1 MKKIQADLF
10 NLNGVVILEKN
21 DKSINGIK
29 NTIKRLVKQKVT
41 KMEL

>member
-1 MKKIQADLF
+1 MKKIQVDLF
-10 NLNGVVILEKN
+10 SMNGVKVLEKN
-21 DKSINGIK
+21 EKTINGIK